1 MLLGSFIT
9 SHRDSER
16 QRFWKKN
23 KKKSNLLP
31 IYVKFKS
38 QAWNFNTDLTSL
50 SFKKWQ
56 TIASLSLVY
65 LLNAKIIFF
74 SFPKQSLFSWEKVI
88 SSAFLI
94 IA

>member
-9 SHRDSER
+9 YIVTRKDNAFE
-16 QRFWKKN
+16 KKE
-23 KKKSNLLP
+23 KISNLLP

-38 QAWNFNTDLTSL
+38 QAWNFNTDFTSL

-65 LLNAKIIFF
+65 LLNVKIIFF